1 MFRDP
6 CDVVCV
12 QEIDDAEL
20 QNLRE
25 EVTNSCRKLKNL
37 DVDKTHIYVAC
48 VMRLSVLPLSFLV
61 INI

>member
-37 DVDKTHIYVAC
+37 DVDVAC